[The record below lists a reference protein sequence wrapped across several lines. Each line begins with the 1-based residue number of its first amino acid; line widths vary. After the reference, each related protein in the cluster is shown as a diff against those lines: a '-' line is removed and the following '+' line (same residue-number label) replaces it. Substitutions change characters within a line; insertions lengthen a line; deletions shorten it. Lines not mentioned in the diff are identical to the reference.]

1 MGNLQIITVVEYN
14 IYIVQQKIKTFLKKT
29 KRYQLHDP
37 QTWGLIVLALI
48 AATVTWSGA
57 KSIQLNFE
65 LQKKVVVLQEQNKV
79 QKLQNDTQKLRNE
92 YYKTDEY
99 KELSA
104 RRIFGKAAPGEQ
116 VYIVP
121 KEVALAQV
129 SPRQQAQSQP
139 QQSKNPVVLP
149 KYQQNMQD
157 WLDFFFHRTP
167 RQ

>member
-1 MGNLQIITVVEYN
+1 MQEAI
-14 IYIVQQKIKTFLKKT
+14 QKITSGIKK
-29 KRYQLHDP
+29 YQLNDP
-37 QTWGLIVLALI
+37 RTWAMMLFGVLA
-48 AATVTWSGA
+48 TMVTWNGA
-57 KSIQLNFE
+57 ASIQQNFA
-65 LQKKVVVLQEQNKV
+65 LQKKVVTLQEQNKV
-79 QKLQNDTQKLRNE
+79 QKLQNETQKLRNE

-104 RRIFGKAAPGEQ
+104 RRLFGKAAPGER

-121 KEVALAQV
+121 KEVALSKV
-129 SPRQQAQSQP
+129 SVPAPQQAVEQV
-139 QQSKNPVVLP
+139 QQNPVTLP

>member
-1 MGNLQIITVVEYN
+1 MRN
-14 IYIVQQKIKTFLKKT
+14 KIQTILTKVKK
-29 KRYQLHDP
+29 YQLQDP
-37 QTWGLIVLALI
+37 RTWGMIVLAIL
-48 AATVTWSGA
+48 AGAVTWSGA
-57 KSIQLNFE
+57 KSIQQNFE

-79 QKLQNDTQKLRNE
+79 QKLQNETQKLRNE

-116 VYIVP
+116 VFIVP

-129 SPRQQAQSQP
+129 SPTQTSQVAQQVP
-139 QQSKNPVVLP
+139 KNPVTLP
-149 KYQQNMQD
+149 MYQQNVQD

>member
-1 MGNLQIITVVEYN
+1 M
-14 IYIVQQKIKTFLKKT
+14 QQKFQTLLAKAKK
-29 KRYQLHDP
+29 YQLQDP
-37 QTWGLIVLALI
+37 RTWGLVLLAII

-57 KSIQLNFE
+57 KSIQQNFE
-65 LQKKVVVLQEQNKV
+65 LQKKVVVLQEQNKL
-79 QKLQNDTQKLRNE
+79 QKLQNETQKLRNE

-104 RRIFGKAAPGEQ
+104 RRIFGKAAPGER

-121 KEVALAQV
+121 KDVAMAQV
-129 SPRQQAQSQP
+129 SPKQDVQP
-139 QQSKNPVVLP
+139 QQTVTKNPVTLP
-149 KYQQNMQD
+149 IYQQNVQD

>member
-1 MGNLQIITVVEYN
+1 MYTTM
-14 IYIVQQKIKTFLKKT
+14 QQKIQTLLKQA

-37 QTWGLIVLALI
+37 QTWGLIVLAFI
-48 AATVTWSGA
+48 ATAVTWSGA
-57 KSIQLNFE
+57 KSIQQNFE

-79 QKLQNDTQKLRNE
+79 QKLQNETQKLRNE

-129 SPRQQAQSQP
+129 SPQQNTQTAQQAP
-139 QQSKNPVVLP
+139 ANPVTLP
-149 KYQQNMQD
+149 KYQQNVQD

>member
-1 MGNLQIITVVEYN
+1 M
-14 IYIVQQKIKTFLKKT
+14 QQKIQTLLKKA
-29 KRYQLHDP
+29 KHYQLQDP
-37 QTWGLIVLALI
+37 QTWGLIVLAFI
-48 AATVTWSGA
+48 ATAVTWSGA
-57 KSIQLNFE
+57 KSIQQNFE
-65 LQKKVVVLQEQNKV
+65 LQKRVVVLQEQNKV
-79 QKLQNDTQKLRNE
+79 QKLQNETQKLRNE

-121 KEVALAQV
+121 KEVALSQV
-129 SPRQQAQSQP
+129 SPQQNTQSEQQAP
-139 QQSKNPVVLP
+139 KNPVTLP
-149 KYQQNMQD
+149 KYQQNVQD

>member
-1 MGNLQIITVVEYN
+1 MGYN
-14 IYIVQQKIKTFLKKT
+14 ISTVQQKLQTLLTKAKK
-29 KRYQLHDP
+29 YQLQDP
-37 QTWGLIVLALI
+37 QTWGLIVLAII

-57 KSIQLNFE
+57 KSIQQNFE

-79 QKLQNDTQKLRNE
+79 QKLQNETQKLRNE
-92 YYKTDEY
+92 YYKTDEF

-104 RRIFGKAAPGEQ
+104 RRIFGKAAPGER

-121 KEVALAQV
+121 KDVAMAKV
-129 SPRQQAQSQP
+129 SPTQNTQT
-139 QQSKNPVVLP
+139 QQSKPKNPVTLP
-149 KYQQNMQD
+149 VYQQNVQD